1 MSPFVLLET
10 PSNRLGFAANGQ
22 NDEVGKMGKMA
33 ASVVSSLVQ
42 TDGSFA
48 SQLIQHSFQDFAR
61 NSPTP
66 ENVCRRSS
74 VVGGRWSVVGGRW
87 SVVSVGVR
95 CPIAKFTK
103 CLMLTGIFIPIWIV
117 FSFNEFAILEIQ
129 SQR

>member
-1 MSPFVLLET
+1 MSPLVLLET

-61 NSPTP
+61 NSPAP
-66 ENVCRRSS
+66 ENVCRQ
-74 VVGGRWSVVGGRW
+74 W
-87 SVVSVGVR
+87 SVVSGQWSVVSG
-95 CPIAKFTK
+95 
-103 CLMLTGIFIPIWIV
+103 
-117 FSFNEFAILEIQ
+117 
-129 SQR
+129 